1 MITNNYKMIL
11 TNTATIINDYKL
23 GSCPT
28 LERNFMIWDPA
39 YHKYNILGM
48 HYDPKTEQLYVPR
61 GSDISYI
68 KRKIQM
74 TMEPDEDITTTV
86 YRAHKYGYTKNI
98 RMKKAPRNHR
108 QEEALQFML
117 CKGKYDVNSAKS
129 QFSVNLTTGLGKTYC
144 ASGVISYTGVR
155 SIIITSQTGILEQWR
170 QRLFEY
176 TDISDS
182 EIVFL
187 EGSPMLQRII
197 NGQSSVLGKSIYL
210 VTHST
215 LQSFGTSYGWD
226 KVGEVFE
233 KLGIGIKIFD
243 EAHQNFYNMSMID
256 FYTNVWRTYY
266 LTATPQ
272 RSDRDEN
279 RIYQIYLRNVP
290 SIELFDDEIDPH
302 TNYISMKFNSNPK
315 PSDITKCRNQSYGLN
330 RIAYMEYLM
339 KNDRFWIMFD
349 YIFSLIYKAGGKAL
363 FYIGINSGILKVRD
377 RILFNYPE
385 LANDIGIYT
394 SISDD
399 KVSEKEKKYILTT
412 TKSAGAGEDIP
423 NLKYSIV
430 LAEPFKSEVL
440 ARQTLGRT
448 RDPNTTYI
456 ELVDVG
462 FRQLMK
468 YYTAKKPIFAKYAAS
483 CKNIDVNDTKLL
495 NLAEEARM
503 NLRTRFNHPFRS
515 NEGYP
520 QEVFVP
526 TNNKPLNVFIPII
539 NNNYNN
545 PKA

>member
-1 MITNNYKMIL
+1 MVTTKYKLVLTNSGIIINNY
-11 TNTATIINDYKL
+11 TL

-28 LERNFMIWDPA
+28 LERNFKIWDPT
-39 YHKYNILGM
+39 YHRYNIIGM
-48 HYDPKTEQLYVPR
+48 YYDPNTEQLYLPR
-61 GSDISYI
+61 GSDVSYI
-68 KRKIQM
+68 KRKIQS
-74 TMEPDEDITTTV
+74 TMDPDEDLTTTV
-86 YRAHKYGYTKNI
+86 YRAHKYGYTRNI
-98 RMKKAPRNHR
+98 RMKKAPRNGR

-117 CKGKYDVNSAKS
+117 CKGKYECNSAKS

-144 ASGVISYTGVR
+144 ASGVISYTGIR
-155 SIIITSQTGILEQWR
+155 SIIITSQTGLLEQWR
-170 QRLFEY
+170 QRLFDY
-176 TDISDS
+176 TDIPDS

-187 EGSPMLQRII
+187 EGSPMLQRIL
-197 NGQSSVLGKSIYL
+197 NGQSSVVGKSIYL

-243 EAHQNFYNMSMID
+243 EAHQNFYNMCMID

-272 RSDRDEN
+272 RSDKDEN

-315 PSDITKCRNQSYGLN
+315 PSDIVKCKNTSYGLN

-349 YIFSLIYKAGGKAL
+349 YIFSLIYKAGGRAL
-363 FYIGINSGILKVRD
+363 FYIGINSGILRVRD

-385 LANDIGIYT
+385 LINDIGVYT

-399 KVSEKEKKYILTT
+399 KVSEKDKKYILTT

-423 NLKYSIV
+423 HLKYSIV

-462 FRQLMK
+462 FKQLMK
-468 YYTAKKPIFAKYAAS
+468 YYISKKPVFSKYAAS
-483 CKNIDVNDTKLL
+483 CKNIDVTDTKLY

-503 NLRTRFNHPFRS
+503 NLRTRFNHPLRN

-520 QEVFVP
+520 QDVFVP
-526 TNNKPLNVFIPII
+526 TNSKSMNIFIPII
-539 NNNYNN
+539 NNNYNK
-545 PKA
+545 P